1 MDSSQTT
8 PRPLE
13 KAINCICQLE
23 DMLAY
28 VIKHINEDDET
39 KTALIVTKQCAKSY
53 VEEIE
58 RELAR
63 QGNA

>member
-1 MDSSQTT
+1 MTTMDQTPHT
-8 PRPLE
+8 LE
-13 KAINCICQLE
+13 KAISFICQLE
-23 DMLAY
+23 EMLAY
-28 VIKHINEDDET
+28 VIKHSNEDDET